1 MVGNTPPPPVR
12 ASDADRER
20 TVRALRERSAAG
32 QLSFDSFVRRI
43 DRALRARSRDE
54 LAALLDDMPPQGWL
68 ARRVT
73 EAASAISNLTMRL
86 QAAWQAPRL
95 PRLTLPEGDSRVFT
109 IGRAGGCNLVLSSL
123 AVSRVHAE
131 LRLQEGRWLLADL
144 GSTNGT
150 CLNGW
155 RIDGPVEVRPGD
167 QVTFGD
173 LRFRIA
179 AR

>member
-1 MVGNTPPPPVR
+1 MVGNTPPPVR

-54 LAALLDDMPPQGWL
+54 LDALLDDLPPQGWL
-68 ARRVT
+68 ARRLT
-73 EAASAISNLTMRL
+73 EAASAVSSLTIRL

-95 PRLTLPEGDSRVFT
+95 PRLTLPEGDRGVFI
-109 IGRAGGCNLVLSSL
+109 IGRGHGCNLVLSSM
-123 AVSRVHAE
+123 AVSRLHAE
-131 LRLQEGRWLLADL
+131 LRLEDGRWLLADL

-150 CLNGW
+150 RLNGW
-155 RIDGPVEVRPGD
+155 RIDAPVEVRPGD

>member
-1 MVGNTPPPPVR
+1 MPTESARSGRFVSVPPPGSSRSTRSCAGSTAPSAPAAATSSTRCWTTCRRR
-12 ASDADRER
+12 AGSR
-20 TVRALRERSAAG
+20 AAG
-32 QLSFDSFVRRI
+32 Q
-43 DRALRARSRDE
+43 
-54 LAALLDDMPPQGWL
+54 
-68 ARRVT
+68 
-73 EAASAISNLTMRL
+73 
-86 QAAWQAPRL
+86 APRP
-95 PRLTLPEGDSRVFT
+95 PRLTLPEGDRGVFT
-109 IGRAGGCNLVLSSL
+109 IGRADGCNLVLSSL
-123 AVSRVHAE
+123 AVSRLHAE

-150 CLNGW
+150 RLNGW